1 MKIDSI
7 HLTITILYLVMMLLY
22 SFNLDTCVS
31 IRSLKP
37 SAKVYSSV
45 YLYQNMF
52 FILYI
57 LYNIFHFPVVV
68 NDKNMVSCKNNF

>member
-7 HLTITILYLVMMLLY
+7 HLTITILYLVMMMLY

-31 IRSLKP
+31 IWSLKP